1 MLQQAFFSPL
11 TFPVESLVQQ
21 LFAFPVVHLSQHC
34 LSAVQSPLHLSQ
46 QDDALAQQA
55 FSSPTLHLSQHLFA
69 VVHSFVHLSQQGVS
83 LQQLAFSH
91 FSPSLHFLL
100 WQDVN
105 PINVTIITIMT
116 VTIDFVFFILFLFIF
131 LIDKNSKPT
140 VHVCSSYRSKHLIG
154 IKKRA
159 KWCS

>member
-1 MLQQAFFSPL
+1 MLYLYASDRRTLPFYFSASLFSASLLQQAFFSPL

-21 LFAFPVVHLSQHC
+21 LFAFPAVHLSQHC

-83 LQQLAFSH
+83 LQQL
-91 FSPSLHFLL
+91 
-100 WQDVN
+100 
-105 PINVTIITIMT
+105 
-116 VTIDFVFFILFLFIF
+116 VFFTFFTVFAFFIMARCES
-131 LIDKNSKPT
+131 D
-140 VHVCSSYRSKHLIG
+140 
-154 IKKRA
+154 
-159 KWCS
+159 